1 MSNNC
6 PFCVYPVDKCCLQ
19 CDKCDEWIHY
29 SCSKLPA
36 YMLVQLSKSN
46 RAFTCHTCVKSK
58 FHLVFNQ
65 LHEEIEEIIS
75 KQDGQLISPTTCEAQ
90 PLIPLSPTAPLP
102 PLIIQVSPKPLSPS
116 APLLT
121 YLVAPTPSIIHPTQ
135 TSVATPQPP
144 SLKNQIPSSSPAN
157 KPACKFYMQGRCK
170 NGRKGTNCSF
180 PHPKMCFRFIR
191 SGNKGCNKGSS
202 CQYAHPKLC
211 KASLTSKRC
220 DRRNCYYYHVAGT
233 SRPLTDISV
242 PAHRQLNSK
251 PTPLMQIDVPYLQNP
266 ISTLPQIVS
275 HLPPKTPVPI
285 PQVSVPQVP
294 VPQVPVHQVP
304 VNISPSNEP
313 SIFLE
318 QLKEL
323 KMQMTQLQQMHSYLI
338 QSLID
343 RTWPPLT
350 KNQPLQAP
358 IYMTQ

>member
-1 MSNNC
+1 MFSLKQLVIGVNHILHPQLAVNS
-6 PFCVYPVDKCCLQ
+6 Q
-19 CDKCDEWIHY
+19 HY
-29 SCSKLPA
+29 
-36 YMLVQLSKSN
+36 
-46 RAFTCHTCVKSK
+46 
-58 FHLVFNQ
+58 
-65 LHEEIEEIIS
+65 I
-75 KQDGQLISPTTCEAQ
+75 
-90 PLIPLSPTAPLP
+90 
-102 PLIIQVSPKPLSPS
+102 
-116 APLLT
+116 
-121 YLVAPTPSIIHPTQ
+121 
-135 TSVATPQPP
+135 ATPQPP

-180 PHPKMCFRFIR
+180 PHPNMCFRFIR

-220 DRRNCYYYHVAGT
+220 DRRNCYYYHVVGT

-251 PTPLMQIDVPYLQNP
+251 STPLMQIDVPYQQNP

-275 HLPPKTPVPI
+275 QLPPKGPISKGPI

-294 VPQVPVHQVP
+294 VPQVPV
-304 VNISPSNEP
+304 NLSPSNEP
-313 SIFLE
+313 SVFLE

-323 KMQMTQLQQMHSYLI
+323 KMQMTQLQQMHSYLV

-343 RTWPPLT
+343 RTWLPLT
-350 KNQPLQAP
+350 KIQPLQAP
-358 IYMTQ
+358 NYMTQ

>member
-1 MSNNC
+1 MSNHC

-19 CDKCDEWIHY
+19 CDEWIHY

-58 FHLVFNQ
+58 FPLVLNE
-65 LHEEIEEIIS
+65 LHEEIIS
-75 KQDGQLISPTTCEAQ
+75 KQDGQLISPTTCDVQ
-90 PLIPLSPTAPLP
+90 PLIPLSPSAPLP
-102 PLIIQVSPKPLSPS
+102 PLTIQVSPKPISPS

-121 YLVAPTPSIIHPTQ
+121 SLVAPTPPITQHTQ

-144 SLKNQIPSSSPAN
+144 SSKNQFPSSSPAN
-157 KPACKFYMQGRCK
+157 KPACKFYMQGKCK

-180 PHPKMCFRFIR
+180 PHPNMCFRFIR
-191 SGNKGCNKGSS
+191 SGNKGCNKRSS

-233 SRPLTDISV
+233 SRPLTDNFTRYNNESIPV
-242 PAHRQLNSK
+242 HRQFKSK
-251 PTPLMQIDVPYLQNP
+251 PIPLMQMDVPFLHNP
-266 ISTLPQIVS
+266 ISTLPQKVS
-275 HLPPKTPVPI
+275 HLPPKTHVPT
-285 PQVSVPQVP
+285 PQVSLP
-294 VPQVPVHQVP
+294 QVP
-304 VNISPSNEP
+304 VNISPSNES

-323 KMQMTQLQQMHSYLI
+323 KTQMTQLQQMNSYLI

-343 RTWPPLT
+343 RSWPPLT
-350 KNQPLQAP
+350 KTQSLQAP
-358 IYMTQ
+358 TYMTQ